1 MKIEELVDLSNILL
15 DEISTVIVGK
25 RQTLEMVLTALLAN
39 GHILFEDFP
48 GTAKTLMAKLF
59 AQALGC
65 TFRRVQFTPDLLPA
79 DITGTY
85 VLDRQE
91 SKFVLRKGPIFT
103 NILLADEINRAPPK
117 TQSALLEGMQERQV
131 TIEGDTFPLVCPFI
145 VVATQNP
152 IEYEGTYPLP
162 EAQIDRFIMRLT
174 VGYPKPEEE
183 VEILTRRVLAKRDD
197 YEVRGILTPEV
208 FVQAQGVI
216 EEVHL
221 DDSIKNYA
229 VEIVQKTRNHPLIGL
244 GASPRGSL
252 ALMQLSRA
260 KAALAGRDFVTPD
273 DIKTVAVPA
282 LSHRLLLKGG
292 TWLAGTKAEDIVKG
306 ILDETKSPRE

>member
-1 MKIEELVDLSNILL
+1 MKIDELVQHSDRLL

-25 RQTLEMVLTALLAN
+25 RQVLEMILSAVLAN

-59 AQALGC
+59 AQSLGC
-65 TFRRVQFTPDLLPA
+65 AFRRVQFTPDLLPA

-131 TIEGDTFPLVCPFI
+131 TIEGDTFPLTWPFI

-174 VGYPKPEEE
+174 VGYPNADEEM
-183 VEILTRRVLAKRDD
+183 EILSRRVRAKRDD
-197 YEVRGILTPEV
+197 YEVRSILTPEL
-208 FVQAQGVI
+208 FVEAQGVV
-216 EEVHL
+216 EEIHL
-221 DDSIKNYA
+221 DDSIKSYV

-260 KAALAGRDFVTPD
+260 KAAMAGRDFVTPD
-273 DIKTVAVPA
+273 DVKTLAVPA
-282 LSHRLLLKGG
+282 LAHRLLLKGG
-292 TWLAGTKAEDIVKG
+292 TWLAGTKAEDVVKG
-306 ILDETKSPRE
+306 ILDETKSPRD

>member
-1 MKIEELVDLSNILL
+1 MKTDELVDLGSRLL
-15 DEISTVIVGK
+15 DEISTIIVGK
-25 RQTLEMVLTALLAN
+25 RQTLEMILTAVLAN

-65 TFRRVQFTPDLLPA
+65 TFRRVQFTPDLLPS

-91 SKFVLRKGPIFT
+91 SKFVLRKGPIFA

-131 TIEGDTFPLVCPFI
+131 TIEGDTYPLLWPFI

-174 VGYPKPEEE
+174 VGYPLIDEEI
-183 VEILTRRVLAKRDD
+183 EILTRRIRAKSDN
-197 YEVRGILTPEV
+197 YEVQSILSPEL
-208 FVQAQGVI
+208 FVQAQRVV
-216 EEVHL
+216 EEVHI
-221 DDSIKNYA
+221 DDSIKSYA
-229 VEIVQKTRNHPLIGL
+229 VEIVQKTRTHPLIGL

-260 KAALAGRDFVTPD
+260 RAAIAGRDFVTPD
-273 DIKTVAVPA
+273 DVKTVAVPA